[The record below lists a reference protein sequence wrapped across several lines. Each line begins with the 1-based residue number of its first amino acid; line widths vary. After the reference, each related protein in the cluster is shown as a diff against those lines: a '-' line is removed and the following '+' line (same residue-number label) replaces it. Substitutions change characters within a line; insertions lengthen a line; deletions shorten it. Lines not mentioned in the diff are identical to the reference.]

1 MADPSWLSSPPVQ
14 LPLSSPERAC
24 RVCICAHKP
33 VHKTPMCTQQT
44 PHKVTTM
51 NNDPRCC
58 WKPQMLLRTFQ
69 QCCYNRKEI
78 FYKSLY
84 PRVIMSHPIVLGCQP
99 WSPACP
105 KPLWHHTN
113 TTSHTQQ
120 MRPVF
125 VLTSTESQPM
135 FELQFL
141 QQLLCRDP
149 SAQTGVTAES
159 EPKLCT
165 LSINLPYISNMLMA
179 VTCK

>member
-1 MADPSWLSSPPVQ
+1 M
-14 LPLSSPERAC
+14 
-24 RVCICAHKP
+24 
-33 VHKTPMCTQQT
+33 HKTPMCTQQT

-51 NNDPRCC
+51 NNDPVK

-69 QCCYNRKEI
+69 QCCYNMKEI

-165 LSINLPYISNMLMA
+165 LSINLPCISNMLMA
-179 VTCK
+179 VTCKWYYMNSAH